1 MSLVTIL
8 KDIKTSFE
16 GGSVDSYP
24 SWLTN
29 FDGHIFFSAVDNSG
43 EIELWST
50 DGTES
55 GTRLISNIAGIQS
68 GNPKELTSDKYV
80 LTYSAFTPENGR
92 ELWYTSSGTYFSG
105 LYGDIYTGSSSSSP
119 KNIIHW
125 FHSPVFSISTV

>member
-8 KDIKTSFE
+8 KDIKTSFT
-16 GGSVDSYP
+16 GGSFHSYP
-24 SWLTN
+24 RWLTN
-29 FDGHIFFSAVDNSG
+29 FDGKIFFSAVDNSG

-80 LTYSAFTPENGR
+80 LTY
-92 ELWYTSSGTYFSG
+92 
-105 LYGDIYTGSSSSSP
+105 
-119 KNIIHW
+119 
-125 FHSPVFSISTV
+125 